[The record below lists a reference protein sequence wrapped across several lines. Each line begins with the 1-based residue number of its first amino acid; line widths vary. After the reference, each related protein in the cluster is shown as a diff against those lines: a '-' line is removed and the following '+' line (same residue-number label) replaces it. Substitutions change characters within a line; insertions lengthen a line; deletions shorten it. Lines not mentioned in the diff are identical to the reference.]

1 MDIQA
6 LRAIAIIMVILQHY
20 RNRLPSPEWY
30 TQSFNYVSYWTGVD
44 IFLAIS
50 GYLMCKTLSRDIN
63 KGGSTTDAFIGF
75 FKRRLFRLFPCLLLW
90 GVLSI
95 IFSVSVG
102 FSVEKS
108 FIKFYTSILGY
119 SNLNF
124 YQCAIANV
132 DCDQMNA
139 VTWSLSLEWQLYI
152 LLAVIMIFLGKS
164 NLILKFVFII
174 IAATFLPVSPTYIL
188 SIGWW
193 IRPQAFL

>member
-1 MDIQA
+1 MTLVTKKNMDIQA

-95 IFSVSVG
+95 I
-102 FSVEKS
+102 
-108 FIKFYTSILGY
+108 
-119 SNLNF
+119 
-124 YQCAIANV
+124 
-132 DCDQMNA
+132 
-139 VTWSLSLEWQLYI
+139 LSLFFQSVW
-152 LLAVIMIFLGKS
+152 
-164 NLILKFVFII
+164 VF
-174 IAATFLPVSPTYIL
+174 
-188 SIGWW
+188 
-193 IRPQAFL
+193 Q